1 MYPQQKPT
9 RKRAKELEPNMKT
22 LTATADNT
30 EASDYPSTQS
40 AQLAQPTAEEVQ
52 AAKDV
57 LQEEEVR
64 KAKSVIAEEA
74 DRVKKLK
81 EAKELLARLD
91 VSKQAYDAVLWHA
104 TAAAGVG
111 AIPAPA
117 IDLAAITAIQ
127 VKLLSKLSSI
137 YSVPFSKDWGR
148 STITALVTSFG
159 SGILVTP
166 LAASLIKVIPFVG
179 QAAGSIALPTV
190 ALAST
195 YALGRVTAAHL
206 ASGGHLFDLNLE
218 KARQSYVEYYK
229 NAPAV

>member
-1 MYPQQKPT
+1 
-9 RKRAKELEPNMKT
+9 MKT
-22 LTATADNT
+22 LTETTENT
-30 EASDYPSTQS
+30 ETSGDVSTPT
-40 AQLAQPTAEEVQ
+40 AQQTQPTAEEVQ

-57 LQEEEVR
+57 VQEEEVR
-64 KAKSVIAEEA
+64 KAKALIDEES

-91 VSKQAYDAVLWHA
+91 VNKQAYDSILWHA
-104 TAAAGVG
+104 SAAAGVG

-117 IDLAAITAIQ
+117 IDLAAIAAVQ
-127 VKLLSKLSSI
+127 LKLLSKLSSI
-137 YSVPFSKDWGR
+137 YSVPFSKEWGR
-148 STITALVTSFG
+148 STITALATSFG
-159 SGILVTP
+159 TGIFATP

-190 ALAST
+190 AFAST
-195 YALGRVTAAHL
+195 YALGRVAAAHF

-218 KARQSYVEYYK
+218 KARQAYTQYFK